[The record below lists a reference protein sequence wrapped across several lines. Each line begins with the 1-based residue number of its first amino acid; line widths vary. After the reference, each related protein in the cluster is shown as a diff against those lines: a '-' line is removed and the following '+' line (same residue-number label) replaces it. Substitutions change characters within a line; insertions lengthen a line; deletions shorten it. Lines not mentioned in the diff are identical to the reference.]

1 MAMRFDT
8 PFIKLPIRFDAETL
22 EREVRALP
30 DSSWVPH
37 PTGFPGNE
45 AVRLVTVNGQ
55 PRDDF
60 EGPMRPTADLARL
73 PYVQQVMAELDGVWS
88 RSRLMG
94 LGVGAEVPE
103 HVDSHYHWRTHIR
116 IHIPVITNEKVLFT
130 CGDETVHMAAG
141 ECWLFDSF
149 RFHRVENGWTER
161 RVHLVL
167 DTVMTDSLHS
177 LIDAAR
183 AGAEPR
189 LAAPGTQG
197 LPRGLRFEQVNA
209 PPIMSPWEI
218 RCHLAFIFE
227 HVVDHPRLPEARERL
242 ERFAD
247 AWAAA
252 WAQFGPSYQGV
263 PAYKQLIVQA
273 HADIA
278 RIAGDQIEL
287 GNTVLLRMVLDQLI
301 FGPALSDQLASAGV
315 TANVPRQRLAS

>member
-1 MAMRFDT
+1 MRFDT
-8 PFIKLPIRFDAETL
+8 PFIKLPIQFDAETL

-37 PTGFPGNE
+37 PTGFVGNE

-60 EGPMRPTADLARL
+60 EGPMRPAADLARL

-94 LGVGAEVPE
+94 LGPGAEVPE

-116 IHIPVITNEKVLFT
+116 IHVPVITNPKVLFT
-130 CGDETVHMAAG
+130 CGGETIHMAAG

-149 RFHRVENGWTER
+149 RFHRVENNWTER

-167 DTVMTDSLHS
+167 DTVMTDSLHA
-177 LIDAAR
+177 LIEAAR
-183 AGAEPR
+183 NGTAPKRVEP
-189 LAAPGTQG
+189 GSKG
-197 LPRGLRFEQVNA
+197 IPRSMRFEQVNA
-209 PPIMSPWEI
+209 SPIMSPWEI
-218 RCHLAFIFE
+218 RCHLAYIFE
-227 HVVDHPRLPEARERL
+227 HAVDHPRLAEVRQRL

-263 PAYKQLIVQA
+263 PTYRRLIA
-273 HADIA
+273 ETRPEIE
-278 RIAGDQIEL
+278 RMAGDGIAL
-287 GNTVLLRMVLDQLI
+287 GNTVLLMTVLDQLI
-301 FGPALSDQLASAGV
+301 FGPALSDQLTRGSV
-315 TANVPRQRLAS
+315 TTNVPRERLAS